1 MLKAQ
6 STWPISVCS
15 WSLQCKTEELISI
28 YSDLESPQ
36 AHLALGDLLDTPE
49 QAETIAQTLSISAT
63 MIGFQQEDYS
73 TLETIKISGGIL
85 PDDCWDANLETIR
98 KAIELT
104 KTLNVPFLTF
114 HAGFIDENDPIALAK
129 MTDRIQIV
137 ADIAADNGII
147 ILLETGQ
154 ESAADL
160 KSFMQQIN
168 HAALGVNFD
177 PANMILYDKGNPIEA
192 IKLLAPWIKHIHIKD
207 ATKSPIKGEWGAE
220 VPWGEGEIGAD
231 IFIETLKEIAYS
243 GSIAIEREAGETR
256 IKDIKSAITKL
267 TSI

>member
-1 MLKAQ
+1 MLKSQ
-6 STWPISVCS
+6 NKWPVSVCS
-15 WSLQCKTEELISI
+15 WSLQCKTEELIDI
-28 YSDLESPQ
+28 YTDLGSPQ
-36 AHLALGDLLDTPE
+36 THLALGDLLNSPE
-49 QAETIAQTLSISAT
+49 KAEDLAQKLSISAT
-63 MIGFQQEDYS
+63 MIGFPQEDYT
-73 TLETIKISGGIL
+73 TLETIKASGGIL
-85 PDDCWDANLETIR
+85 PDDCWNANLETIR

-104 KTLNVPFLTF
+104 NKLNVPFLTF
-114 HAGFIDENDPIALAK
+114 HAGFIDETDPVALEK
-129 MTDRIQIV
+129 MTERIQTV
-137 ADIAADNGII
+137 ADIAADNGIT

-207 ATKSPIKGEWGAE
+207 ATKSPVKGEWGAE
-220 VPWGEGEIGAD
+220 VPWAEGEVGAE
-231 IFIETLKEIAYS
+231 IFIDTLSEINYS

-256 IKDIKSAITKL
+256 IKDIKSAINKL
-267 TSI
+267 IQ